1 MEIMKDLILKYALQN
16 AVKFNG
22 KANPGALIGK
32 VLGESPELKNK
43 LDTIKKEIIG
53 IVEEVNSM
61 KPEEQLKKLQK
72 IAPELL
78 EEKKEEEKKL
88 KELPGAEI
96 GKLVTRIPPEPSKY
110 LHLGHALSFLINYVY
125 AEKYQGKCIL
135 RFEDCNPEKVTQ
147 EYIDADID
155 DMQNY
160 LGIKPSSIVYVSDYM
175 EKFYEYAQQL
185 ISDGKA
191 YMCFC
196 DREKMQ
202 DLRHKGKEC
211 DCRSKTP
218 KINKEEWK
226 KMIDKNYQEGE
237 CTLRLKIDMKAT
249 NQVLRDPAIFRIN
262 YGKHYKYANKYH
274 VWPLYD
280 YYNAIEEN
288 LCGVNYVLRSNEFGT
303 MRTELQNHIRN
314 LLKMPNPREI
324 QYGRFNVNDKITQ
337 GREIRELIEQKKVNG
352 WDDPRLVT
360 LKALKR
366 RGIEREAYYELI
378 KEVGLT
384 PTQTNLDFTVIAAI
398 NRRILDKKSNR
409 YFVLSNTEKIKVENA
424 PKVKVKLP
432 LHPEDE
438 RGNRTFDTDEEF
450 YVTKEDLQELK
461 VENKVHR
468 LMDCINIECKNGKFV
483 YHSKTHDEYK
493 NSKNKGKIIN
503 YLPVN
508 DKLVKCTIMMD
519 DATIIEALG
528 EPDVKK
534 IKIDDK
540 IQAERFAFLRL
551 DSISKGVYNF
561 WFTHK

>member
-1 MEIMKDLILKYALQN
+1 M
-16 AVKFNG
+16 
-22 KANPGALIGK
+22 
-32 VLGESPELKNK
+32 S
-43 LDTIKKEIIG
+43 

-72 IAPELL
+72 LAPELL
-78 EEKKEEEKKL
+78 EEKKVEKKEL

-96 GKLVTRIPPEPSKY
+96 GKIVTRMPPEPSKY
-110 LHLGHALSFLINYVY
+110 LHLGHALTFLINYMY
-125 AEKYQGKCIL
+125 AEKYQGKCVL

-147 EYIDADID
+147 EFIDADLD
-155 DMQNY
+155 DIQNY
-160 LGIKPSSIVYVSDYM
+160 LGIKPSSIVYVSDHM
-175 EKFYEYAQQL
+175 DKFYEYAEQL
-185 ISDGKA
+185 ITEGKA

-211 DCRSKTP
+211 DCRKKTP
-218 KINKEEWK
+218 KINKQEWENMLK
-226 KMIDKNYQEGE
+226 KKYQEGE

-249 NQVLRDPAIFRIN
+249 NQVLRDPVIFRIN
-262 YGKHYKYANKYH
+262 YAKHYKYGNKYH

-280 YYNAIEEN
+280 YYNAIEED

-303 MRTELQNHIRN
+303 MRTELQNHIRE
-314 LLKMPNPREI
+314 LFGMKNPKEK
-324 QYGRFNVNDKITQ
+324 QYGRFNINDKTTQ
-337 GREIRELIEQKKVNG
+337 GREVRELIEKGEVNG

-366 RGIEREAYYELI
+366 RGIEREVYYELI

-384 PTQTNLDFTVIAAI
+384 PTQTNLDFTVVAAI

-409 YFVLSNTEKIKVENA
+409 YFVLVNTEKIKVDNA
-424 PKVKVKLP
+424 PKRKVKLP

-438 RGNRTFDTDEEF
+438 KRGYRTMDTESEF
-450 YVTKEDLQELK
+450 YITKEDLKELK
-461 VENKVHR
+461 TENKLHR
-468 LMDCINIECKNGKFV
+468 LMDCMNLEYKNDKFV
-483 YHSKTHDEYK
+483 YHSQDHDTYK

-503 YLPVN
+503 YLPVSK
-508 DKLVKCTIMMD
+508 DLVKCTIMMD
-519 DATIIEALG
+519 DATVVEAIA
-528 EPDVKK
+528 EPDTKNVKV
-534 IKIDDK
+534 DDK

-551 DSISKGVYNF
+551 DSITKGKYNF

>member
-1 MEIMKDLILKYALQN
+1 MKELVLKYALQN

-22 KANPGALIGK
+22 KADPGALIGK
-32 VLGESPELKNK
+32 VLGENPELKNK
-43 LDTIKKEIIG
+43 LNEIKKEIMS

-72 IAPELL
+72 LAPELL
-78 EEKKEEEKKL
+78 EEKKVEKKEL

-96 GKLVTRIPPEPSKY
+96 GKIVTRMPPEPSKY
-110 LHLGHALSFLINYVY
+110 LHLGHALTFLINYMY
-125 AEKYQGKCIL
+125 AEKYQGKCVL

-147 EYIDADID
+147 EFIDADLD
-155 DMQNY
+155 DIQNY
-160 LGIKPSSIVYVSDYM
+160 LGIKPSSIVYVSDHM
-175 EKFYEYAQQL
+175 DKFYEYAEQL
-185 ISDGKA
+185 ITEGKA

-211 DCRSKTP
+211 DCRKKTP
-218 KINKEEWK
+218 KINKQEWENMLK
-226 KMIDKNYQEGE
+226 KKYQEGE

-249 NQVLRDPAIFRIN
+249 NQVLRDPVIFRIN
-262 YGKHYKYANKYH
+262 YAKHYKYGNKYH

-280 YYNAIEEN
+280 FYNAIEEH

-303 MRTELQNHIRN
+303 MRTELQNHIRE
-314 LLKMPNPREI
+314 LFGMKNPKEK
-324 QYGRFNVNDKITQ
+324 QYGRFNINDKTTQ
-337 GREIRELIEQKKVNG
+337 GREVRELIEKGEVNG

-366 RGIEREAYYELI
+366 RGIEREVYYELI

-384 PTQTNLDFTVIAAI
+384 PTQTNLDFTVVAAI

-409 YFVLSNTEKIKVENA
+409 YFVLIDTEKIKVDNA
-424 PKVKVKLP
+424 PKRKVKLP

-438 RGNRTFDTDEEF
+438 KRGYRTMDTESEF
-450 YVTKEDLQELK
+450 YITKEDLKELK
-461 VENKVHR
+461 TENKLHR
-468 LMDCINIECKNGKFV
+468 LMDCMNLEYKNDKFV
-483 YHSKTHDEYK
+483 YHSQDHDTYK

-503 YLPVN
+503 YLPVSK
-508 DKLVKCTIMMD
+508 DLVKCTIMMD
-519 DATIIEALG
+519 DATVVEAIA
-528 EPDVKK
+528 EPDTKNVKV
-534 IKIDDK
+534 DDK

-551 DSISKGVYNF
+551 DSITKGKYNF